1 MSLAAIDTSA
11 HPLQR
16 TAAEPRRADAPSAPE
31 ALAMQ
36 VARLESELS
45 AARRDIARL
54 SRMQPQPTSSGPTPE
69 QLRLQAQAWDRL
81 LGTSGRGRTASAA
94 TPGAAGAAA
103 PRTLTFEDIGA
114 RFFARNIGK
123 VWLGLALLTAVVVAV
138 REQWL

>member
-1 MSLAAIDTSA
+1 MSHDAIDTSA

-54 SRMQPQPTSSGPTPE
+54 SRMQPQPASSGPTPE
-69 QLRLQAQAWDRL
+69 QLRLQSQAWDRL
-81 LGTSGRGRTASAA
+81 LGTSGRARTASAA
-94 TPGAAGAAA
+94 AAGAAA
-103 PRTLTFEDIGA
+103 PRNLTFEDIGA

>member
-1 MSLAAIDTSA
+1 MSHDAIDTSA

-54 SRMQPQPTSSGPTPE
+54 SRMQPQPASSGPTPE
-69 QLRLQAQAWDRL
+69 QLRLQSQAWDRL
-81 LGTSGRGRTASAA
+81 LGTSGRGHTAS
-94 TPGAAGAAA
+94 AGAAA

>member
-1 MSLAAIDTSA
+1 MSHDAIDTSA
-11 HPLQR
+11 HPLHR
-16 TAAEPRRADAPSAPE
+16 TAAEPHRCDAPSAPE

-69 QLRLQAQAWDRL
+69 QLRLQSQAWDKL
-81 LGTSGRGRTASAA
+81 LGTSGRAR
-94 TPGAAGAAA
+94 AGAAA
-103 PRTLTFEDIGA
+103 APRALTFEDIGA